1 MVAIFGYL
9 IPVVATALLH
19 SLGTAFI
26 VIERPRMFQR
36 PSHHRPIRGSFIISI
51 VLVQLLILHV
61 IEIGLWGWWLWVVG
75 VCATIKASLYFAGAC
90 YTTLGYYAAPPNGG
104 AAIAEIVLGMMG
116 FLIFGWSAG
125 ILITTVI
132 RYEQLALGS
141 KSTGP

>member
-90 YTTLGYYAAPPNGG
+90 YTTLGYYAAPPPGG
-104 AAIAEIVLGMMG
+104 AVPEIVLGMMG
-116 FLIFGWSAG
+116 FLMFGWSAG

-132 RYEQLALGS
+132 RYEQLALGW
-141 KSTGP
+141 KTAGP